1 MATNL
6 KSASLAASNEIV
18 RKFVPNDQPTQ
29 ATKGAA
35 WTPRFPECKS
45 FIELP
50 DGTLVE
56 DCALGSES
64 TIEPDEITTT
74 IQLAKAA
81 LALARLDLNF

>member
-1 MATNL
+1 MATDL
-6 KSASLAASNEIV
+6 KSASLAASNEII

-35 WTPRFPECKS
+35 RFPECKS
-45 FIELP
+45 YIELP
-50 DGTLVE
+50 DGSIVE
-56 DCALGSES
+56 DCASAPES
-64 TIEPDEITTT
+64 TIENDEITST